1 MKAPLS
7 DPFYEKHR
15 NIEFT
20 DDFDYPDYVDLQKKK
35 ELAAI
40 MFEDILSKESG
51 KVVAPDTTGVGFF
64 FLMGFITT
72 DMADDLALIEQDF
85 LKNCKIDL

>member
-35 ELAAI
+35 GSITKL
-40 MFEDILSKESG
+40 
-51 KVVAPDTTGVGFF
+51 VGFRIPDIF
-64 FLMGFITT
+64 PP
-72 DMADDLALIEQDF
+72 AHV
-85 LKNCKIDL
+85 K